1 MSDIATLIVQLQSGS
16 HHQRSEAALELGQSG
31 DPAAI
36 PPLVVALCRD
46 HDLNVIEDVTWAL
59 TRFGPM
65 LIQNLFDAYVDAN
78 SYGRHNIV
86 HALGKIGDPKAS
98 HALITSLR
106 DIDSRVRAKAV
117 FVLGQIGITEAVPAL
132 IERLADADE
141 NVRWT
146 TFETLTLPAMNAGPA
161 LKDALSSPDEL
172 IRESAA
178 RALGALGYEPAVPAL
193 IAALNDL
200 SLDVRSAALEAL
212 AHLPQNPAAR
222 AALEGAVSHPD
233 ATTRAYAS
241 ALRKRLG

>member
-1 MSDIATLIVQLQSGS
+1 MPDIEALTVQLSGGS
-16 HHQRSEAALELGQSG
+16 HHQRSEAALELGKSG

-36 PPLVVALCRD
+36 PPLIVALCRD

-59 TRFGPM
+59 TRFNSSP
-65 LIQNLFDAYVDAN
+65 IQNLFDAYVDAD

-106 DIDSRVRAKAV
+106 DIDKRVRAKAV
-117 FVLGQIGITEAVPAL
+117 FVLGQIGIAGAVPAL
-132 IERLADADE
+132 IERLADDDE

-146 TFETLTLPAMNAGPA
+146 AFETLTLPAMNAGPA
-161 LKDALSSPDEL
+161 LMDALSRPDEV

-193 IAALNDL
+193 LGALDDE
-200 SLDVRSAALEAL
+200 SFDVRSAALEAL
-212 AHLPQNPAAR
+212 AHLPHNPAAR
-222 AALEGAVSHPD
+222 AALENAASHPD
-233 ATTRAYAS
+233 APTRAYAS
-241 ALRKRLG
+241 ALFKRLS